1 MGQQPFKDANRIYKG
16 HRPFKDAHSI
26 LHGSPIIQGCPQN
39 FTRATDYPRMPH
51 NFKWAIEHPL
61 MHTEFYLSHRSS
73 KDANRICNIYNI
85 YNFALY
91 IYNYYIGN
99 FAHKWPFCTNIC
111 ITVIYDIVIYFSYQG
126 YILHAPKWLLD
137 HFGGPK

>member
-1 MGQQPFKDANRIYKG
+1 MAINWW
-16 HRPFKDAHSI
+16 
-26 LHGSPIIQGCPQN
+26 LQN
-39 FTRATDYPRMPH
+39 FTCATEQSKIPTKFYMSHRPSKDDH

-99 FAHKWPFCTNIC
+99 FAHKWQFCTNIS
-111 ITVIYDIVIYFSYQG
+111 ITVIYDIMIHFSYQG
-126 YILHAPKWLLD
+126 YRLDMPKRLQG
-137 HFGGPK
+137 HIGGPLKILTLVICINVFMPK